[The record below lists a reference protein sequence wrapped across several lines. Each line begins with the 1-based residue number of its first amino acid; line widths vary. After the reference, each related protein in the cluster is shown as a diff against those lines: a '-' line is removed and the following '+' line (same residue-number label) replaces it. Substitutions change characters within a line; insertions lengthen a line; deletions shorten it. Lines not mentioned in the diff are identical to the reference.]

1 MRIID
6 DKLTIRNR
14 NHTNHNINHYNHDM
28 YINRLFHWNDCF
40 VFKEIYYTLQFYMLT
55 PFLKIMLLIFFYLQ
69 YNLEI
74 FLYESI

>member
-1 MRIID
+1 
-6 DKLTIRNR
+6 
-14 NHTNHNINHYNHDM
+14 M